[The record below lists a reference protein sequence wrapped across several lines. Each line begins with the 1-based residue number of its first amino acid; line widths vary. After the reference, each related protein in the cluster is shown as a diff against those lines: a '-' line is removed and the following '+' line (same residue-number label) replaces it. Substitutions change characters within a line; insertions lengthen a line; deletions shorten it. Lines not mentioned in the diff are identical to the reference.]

1 MLASLAFKSST
12 VNSGRSGE
20 GNVYR
25 LYIITS
31 LAFCCHGN
39 PIICRILQVIFSL
52 QDPAGLLL
60 AVMLLLCLNRS
71 VDLFIPPLLLG
82 ISFEF
87 LVIGVNGSLFRF
99 AGFISNQTKKFQCKY
114 IWKKRIK
121 SRT

>member
-1 MLASLAFKSST
+1 MPASLAFESST

-25 LYIITS
+25 LYTIS
-31 LAFCCHGN
+31 LLAFYRHGN
-39 PIICRILQVIFSL
+39 PIVCRILQVIFSL

-71 VDLFIPPLLLG
+71 VDLFIPLLLLG

-87 LVIGVNGSLFRF
+87 
-99 AGFISNQTKKFQCKY
+99 
-114 IWKKRIK
+114 
-121 SRT
+121 